1 MSKNAEWLS
10 RRTAAVPRG
19 VVSATP
25 VFAARAENSEIW
37 DVEGRRYID
46 FSGGIGV
53 LATGHRHPKVIAA
66 AHEQLSRFTHTAFQ
80 VMGYGPYVELAERLN
95 ATAPF
100 QGGAKTLLLST
111 GVEAVENAV
120 KIARA
125 ATGRSG
131 VIAFSGAF
139 HGRTILATALTGK
152 VSPYK
157 RGFGPLMSDI
167 FHIPFPIPH
176 RGVTVETSLAAL
188 DNLFQVEIEPE
199 RVAAI
204 IIEPVQGEGG
214 FHVAPPALLRAL
226 RSVCDEHGIVLIT
239 DEIQSGFGRTGRLYA
254 VQHSEVAP
262 DIVTIAKSLAGGLPL
277 AAVVGRAALM
287 DFLEPGSLGSTFGGS
302 PVACATALAVLDTL
316 EQEDLLARA
325 HVIGDQIR
333 ARIANLELTRNPAP
347 VANVRGL
354 GAMVGFD
361 VTDPRTGQP
370 DGRMV
375 REVMSRALQA
385 GLVILSCGFRGETLR
400 ILVPL
405 TIPNELLEEGLDTL
419 ERALIA

>member
-1 MSKNAEWLS
+1 
-10 RRTAAVPRG
+10 
-19 VVSATP
+19 
-25 VFAARAENSEIW
+25 
-37 DVEGRRYID
+37 
-46 FSGGIGV
+46 
-53 LATGHRHPKVIAA
+53 
-66 AHEQLSRFTHTAFQ
+66 
-80 VMGYGPYVELAERLN
+80 
-95 ATAPF
+95 
-100 QGGAKTLLLST
+100 
-111 GVEAVENAV
+111 
-120 KIARA
+120 
-125 ATGRSG
+125 
-131 VIAFSGAF
+131 
-139 HGRTILATALTGK
+139 
-152 VSPYK
+152 
-157 RGFGPLMSDI
+157 
-167 FHIPFPIPH
+167 
-176 RGVTVETSLAAL
+176 
-188 DNLFQVEIEPE
+188 
-199 RVAAI
+199 
-204 IIEPVQGEGG
+204 
-214 FHVAPPALLRAL
+214 
-226 RSVCDEHGIVLIT
+226 
-239 DEIQSGFGRTGRLYA
+239 
-254 VQHSEVAP
+254 
-262 DIVTIAKSLAGGLPL
+262 
-277 AAVVGRAALM
+277 M